1 MANTKRP
8 SARDRARA
16 NAQRQESLLRETG
29 PQAGHTEATIGPQA
43 GHDRATTGPQQGRAN
58 IRKVRL
64 YDSDWEALGRLTESE
79 GTSRGAVIRRI
90 VREYL
95 RRA

>member
-8 SARDRARA
+8 TQRERVRE
-16 NAQRQESLLRETG
+16 NAQRQEKLLRETG
-29 PQAGHTEATIGPQA
+29 PQQGHDRATIGPQP
-43 GHDRATTGPQQGRAN
+43 GQAN

-64 YDSDWEALGRLTESE
+64 YDTDWEALGRLAELE
-79 GTSRGAVIRRI
+79 GTSRGAIIRRI

>member
-8 SARDRARA
+8 TQRERVRE
-16 NAQRQESLLRETG
+16 NAQRQEKLLRETG
-29 PQAGHTEATIGPQA
+29 PQQGHVEATIGPQQ
-43 GHDRATTGPQQGRAN
+43 GHDRATIGPQPGQVN

-64 YDSDWEALGRLTESE
+64 YDTDWEALGRLAELE
-79 GTSRGAVIRRI
+79 GTSRGAIIRRI